1 MREDMKILIA
11 ENFTALLEK
20 EDIDKITV
28 KQLIEECHIS
38 RQTFYYHFRDI
49 MDVLEWTF
57 RRAAT
62 EAAEQSL
69 ESENHLDALRIF
81 TSFVAEIKTSWTG
94 W

>member
-28 KQLIEECHIS
+28 KELPQRRRNRVWS
-38 RQTFYYHFRDI
+38 R
-49 MDVLEWTF
+49 
-57 RRAAT
+57 
-62 EAAEQSL
+62 
-69 ESENHLDALRIF
+69 RIIWMPF
-81 TSFVAEIKTSWTG
+81 GFLLLLWRKIKTSWTG